1 MGAVGMIAAASSY
14 ALAPRFVY
22 YSYSRLRSIVGTVY
36 RIEVVELNPGV
47 QLPHGSVAHVA
58 FTSIRSEYVKQ
69 VLKQTKFATVED
81 SISDFERV
89 ERVVKALNNMDM
101 ALQAAELE
109 PNGIQKLFNQLW
121 STDV

>member
-1 MGAVGMIAAASSY
+1 MGVVGMMAPAPSY

-47 QLPHGSVAHVA
+47 QLPHSVSHVA

-89 ERVVKALNNMDM
+89 ERVVKALNNMNL